1 MTRLPDLSGLLPID
15 KPAGMT
21 SHDVVSRVRR
31 IVGMKRVGHAGTLDP
46 FATGVLIVAV
56 GRATRVLPYLQHGD
70 KQYVAHVVFGAQS
83 DTADVDGT
91 ATPHDGIDDWPAL
104 EAVQAAVAAWVGDVD
119 QRAPAY
125 SAISVGGVR
134 LYKLAREGIEVEAP
148 VRRVRIDAIEVV
160 AYAPPD
166 LWLRVESGSGV
177 YIRSLA
183 SDLGADLG
191 VSAYCHALTRTHVGP
206 FSQADCWTLDELA
219 AQDVRDL
226 WPSIGLHPD
235 AALGHLPAAVLGEV
249 DCRAWYHGQ
258 TIDLS
263 AGAHAT
269 GVLRV
274 YGSAGDF
281 LGVGKLTD
289 AGALAPSLVLPAV
302 DWDTEESAVSDA
314 TVQAAEPTRQVV
326 TIGNFDGVHRG
337 HASLLAAVVAEA
349 RQRNLPSV
357 ALTFEPHPLRVLRPA
372 SAPLR
377 LTTPDER
384 ERLLHAHG
392 INHVQVLAFD
402 ADLAHLSADAF
413 LDRLVADVRPAAIL
427 VGEGFRFGHQRQGDT
442 STMQAHGEQHGYD
455 TIVVPLL
462 GDGTERRS
470 SSAVRSAV
478 LRGDVATAATI
489 LGRRFRVTG
498 QVEHGEARGRDL
510 GFPTANLAI
519 PSEMCVPGDGI
530 YAAFARV
537 VGIDRALSAMVYIGS
552 RPTFDGGERIVEVN
566 ILDFSGDIYTRTLE
580 IEFVAWI
587 RGDRAFASAEA
598 LIERMQQDDT
608 DTRAVLAA
616 TAPEGTHDSGAVY

>member
-70 KQYVAHVVFGAQS
+70 KQYVAHVVLGAQT
-83 DTADVDGT
+83 DTADIEGT
-91 ATPHDGIDDWPAL
+91 ATPHDGFDAWPTL
-104 EAVQAAVAAWVGDVD
+104 EEVQAAVDGWIGDVD
-119 QRAPAY
+119 QRAPIY

-134 LYKLAREGIEVEAP
+134 LYKLAREGVAVEAP

-183 SDLGADLG
+183 SDIGADLG
-191 VSAYCHALTRTHVGP
+191 VSAYCHALTRTHVGT
-206 FSQADCWTLDELA
+206 FSQADCWTLDELMT
-219 AQDVRDL
+219 QDVRDS
-226 WPSIGLHPD
+226 WPSVGLHPD
-235 AALGHLPAAVLGEV
+235 AALGHLPAAVLGEA

-258 TIDLS
+258 TIALS
-263 AGAHAT
+263 AGANAT

-289 AGALAPSLVLPAV
+289 AGLLAPSLVLPAV

-314 TVQAAEPTRQVV
+314 AEQASDSHGHVV

-337 HASLLAAVVAEA
+337 HASLLSAVVAEG
-349 RQRNLPSV
+349 RRRGLPSV
-357 ALTFEPHPLRVLRPA
+357 ALTFEPHPLRVLRPE

-377 LTTPDER
+377 LTTPQER

-392 INHVQVLAFD
+392 IDRVQVLTFD
-402 ADLAHLSADAF
+402 DDLAHLSAEAF
-413 LDRLVADVRPAAIL
+413 LDRLVADVHPAAIL
-427 VGEGFRFGHQRQGDT
+427 IGEGFRFGHRRQGDT
-442 STMQAHGEQHGYD
+442 DVMRAHGEQHGYD

-462 GDGTERRS
+462 GDGESRRS
-470 SSAVRSAV
+470 SSAVRAAV
-478 LRGDVATAATI
+478 VRGDVATAETI

-537 VGIDRALSAMVYIGS
+537 EGIERSLSAMVYIGS

-587 RGDRAFASAEA
+587 RGDQAFVSADA
-598 LIERMQQDDT
+598 LVERMKQDDT
-608 DTRAVLAA
+608 ETRSVLAA
-616 TAPEGTHDSGAVY
+616 TSPERAEGDGAVY